1 MHSSHVYV
9 LDKVPTML
17 QPALST
23 PFPPWCAARRK
34 WYLIPG
40 LCFYKLPE
48 WNRISPQPYLYDMN
62 GYRMFITKLSSGKMI
77 KHRHKQLPLCIVPST
92 YCDCTSDFS
101 LRILSF
107 KLIFFFNATNLV
119 WPSTVGSSNSVAY
132 LDIPTASSF
141 LLKLYC
147 FDIILFMFL
156 TNHLEW

>member
-1 MHSSHVYV
+1 MHSSNVYV

-62 GYRMFITKLSSGKMI
+62 GYRMFITKLSLGKMI
-77 KHRHKQLPLCIVPST
+77 KHRHKQLPLCTVPST
-92 YCDCTSDFS
+92 YCGCISDFNYGYFP
-101 LRILSF
+101 LNWFYF
-107 KLIFFFNATNLV
+107 KLKQSGLTFHSWEQYITLNIPIASPYLFNFFYIIPFANHLV
-119 WPSTVGSSNSVAY
+119 W
-132 LDIPTASSF
+132 F
-141 LLKLYC
+141 L
-147 FDIILFMFL
+147 FF
-156 TNHLEW
+156 